1 MKPLPFT
8 STEELLNLGWDDIEP
23 AYRALEKAELNQDTV
38 EPWLLEWTA
47 VSNAVEEM
55 YNRLYVATSV
65 NTADKEA
72 EEKFNA
78 FMENI
83 FPKAAPAEQKLKSKF
98 IESGLAVEG
107 MRVPLRNMRV
117 ATEIF
122 REENLA
128 LFIEEEKLSNEHDK
142 IEGAQTVQWE
152 GEETTVRQMEVVLR
166 KNDREIRRKGW
177 ELMAGRQLEDRE
189 TINRQWVK
197 FMELRQKIAD
207 NAGLPSFREFRW
219 KQFNRFDYAPED
231 SKTFQDGIREAV
243 VPAVQTLAEN
253 RRKQLGLDSLRYYD
267 LFVDVTGLPP
277 LKPFSSVEEL
287 KRKASGIFHKVL
299 PAFGDYFD
307 TLDRENLLDIE
318 NRKNKAG
325 GAYSIDFPV
334 AKKPFIFA
342 NAVGIHDDVQTM
354 LHESGHAFHAFES
367 FGLPYYYQRSESALP
382 MEFAEVASMGME
394 YLALPYLEAS
404 QGGFYS
410 EADAA
415 RARVE
420 HIWESIRFWP
430 YMAIVDAFQHWAYE
444 NADGDGKDPDKCD
457 QKWGVLE
464 DLFRPY
470 IDWRGYEDIK
480 VTGWQRKHHI
490 HQLPFYYV
498 EYGLAQLGAVQ
509 IWRRALEDQACA
521 VADYRK
527 ALALGGTVPL
537 PELFKT
543 AGAKFAFD
551 AGTLQACADLMVE
564 QFKKYEQVY
573 T

>member
-1 MKPLPFT
+1 MKSLPF
-8 STEELLNLGWDDIEP
+8 SNTEELLNLGWDDIEP
-23 AYRALEKAELNQDTV
+23 AYQALERKELTGENV
-38 EPWLLEWTA
+38 KSWLLDWTA
-47 VSNAVEEM
+47 VSNVVEEM

-65 NTADKEA
+65 NTADKDA
-72 EEKFNA
+72 EKKFNA
-78 FMENI
+78 YMENI

-98 IESGLAVEG
+98 INSGLPVEG
-107 MRVPLRNMRV
+107 MEIPLRNMHA

-122 REENLA
+122 RDENLP
-128 LFIEEEKLSNEHDK
+128 LFIEEEKLSNQHDK

-166 KNDREIRRKGW
+166 RNDRDFRREGW
-177 ELMAGRQLEDRE
+177 ELMAGRQLEDRAA
-189 TINRQWVK
+189 INRQWVK

-207 NAGLPSFREFRW
+207 NTGLPSFREYRW
-219 KQFNRFDYAPED
+219 KQFNRFDYTPED
-231 SKTFQDGIREAV
+231 SKTFQDGIRQAI
-243 VPAVQTLAEN
+243 VPAVETLAES
-253 RRKQLGLDSLRYYD
+253 RRKRMGLDSLRYYD
-267 LFVDVTGLPP
+267 LFVDVSGLPP
-277 LKPFSSVEEL
+277 LKPFASAGEL
-287 KRKASGIFHKVL
+287 KTACSRIFHQVL
-299 PAFGDYFD
+299 PAFGEYFD

-367 FGLPYYYQRSESALP
+367 FSLPYYHQHSESALP

-394 YLALPYLEAS
+394 FLALPYLEES
-404 QGGFYS
+404 RGGFYS

-420 HIWESIRFWP
+420 HIWESLRFWP

-444 NADGDGKDPDKCD
+444 NAAGDGVNPDKCD
-457 QKWGVLE
+457 QKWGELE

-470 IDWRGYEDIK
+470 IDWRGYEDVK

-509 IWRRALEDQACA
+509 IWRMALEDQESA
-521 VADYRK
+521 VANYRK
-527 ALALGGTVPL
+527 ALALGGTATL

-543 AGAKFAFD
+543 AGATFAFD
-551 AGTLQACADLMVE
+551 AGTLQACADLMVD
-564 QFKKYEQVY
+564 QFRKYEQVY
-573 T
+573 A